1 MRAGARVQAASAGP
15 VAPGPGAVRAR
26 ADRPTVAR
34 MIRELW
40 LLRHGE
46 STANVA
52 ATAAEQAGSET
63 IDVEQRDA
71 DVPLSERGLEQA
83 RAVAGWL
90 GEHGLDASTVSAASP
105 GADAGTSATS
115 FWCSPY
121 LRARQTIGTALDEAG
136 LAPVVRVD
144 ERLRDRELGVLDLLT
159 RRGVAARHPDEEARR
174 ERLGKF
180 YHRPP
185 GGESWADVALRV
197 RSVLRD
203 LDELPGDRVVVTA
216 HDAVVMLFLSVCT
229 GLSEADLLEFARSNT
244 VTNAS
249 VTRLS
254 RADGDAWW
262 TLDAFADVAHLDRGD
277 APVTTHGGDRDVQPR

>member
-1 MRAGARVQAASAGP
+1 MV
-15 VAPGPGAVRAR
+15 
-26 ADRPTVAR
+26 T
-34 MIRELW
+34 ELW

-46 STANVA
+46 SVANLA
-52 ATAAEQAGSET
+52 ATAAEQSGAEV
-63 IDVEQRDA
+63 IEVEQRDA
-71 DVPLSERGLEQA
+71 DVPLSDRGVEQA
-83 RAVAGWL
+83 RALAGWL
-90 GEHGLDASTVSAASP
+90 DEHGLTRAALGEG
-105 GADAGTSATS
+105 GAAHGTA

-121 LRARQTIGTALDEAG
+121 LRARQTIGTALEGAG
-136 LAPVVRVD
+136 LDPVVRVD

-203 LDELPGDRVVVTA
+203 LDDLPGVDRVVVTA

-254 RADGDAWW
+254 RRDGDAWW
-262 TLDAFADVAHLDRGD
+262 TLDAFADVAHLDRGG